1 MENDTKNK
9 SGPEREESQT
19 NPQPEAYSGYN
30 PTPFKYKAVAA
41 LILIVPFGFLIE
53 WGQNVFLS
61 IEWEYISKMTWEYIS
76 KMTVLTGLILYIVA
90 VGKAAKKIQDWHEG
104 RNTD

>member
-9 SGPEREESQT
+9 FGPEGEESPI
-19 NPQPEAYSGYN
+19 NPQSEAYAGYN
-30 PTPFKYKAVAA
+30 PAPFKYKAVAA

-53 WGQNVFLS
+53 WGQTVFLS
-61 IEWEYISKMTWEYIS
+61 MDWEYIS

-90 VGKAAKKIQDWHEG
+90 VGKAAKKIQDWHESRKSG
-104 RNTD
+104 

>member
-9 SGPEREESQT
+9 SGSEREESQT

-53 WGQNVFLS
+53 WGQTVFLS
-61 IEWEYISKMTWEYIS
+61 MDWEYIS